1 MCSRSRI
8 REATLLALALA
19 AVSACDRHD
28 QTSVPQA
35 PPDHPSTEGTAVS
48 ALFPGG
54 GQPPALDPN
63 GAKYAGNAQAI
74 AEGKRLFDWYNCSGC
89 HFHGA
94 GGIGP
99 SLIDSTWAYGDKI
112 DQIYASIYQGRPN
125 GMPSWGAKLSPTEI
139 WELAAYIRDGAD
151 KAKSIP
157 IPTTPTEAT
166 PIGAARTVDAPSPA
180 ITELPPATAKSD
192 AEPPKP

>member
-1 MCSRSRI
+1 RNLT
-8 REATLLALALA
+8 REFLLSCGLGALLAGSLAGLA
-19 AVSACDRHD
+19 CAQGALG
-28 QTSVPQA
+28 SVVVTRLFLGGGSPP
-35 PPDHPSTEGTAVS
+35 PPDPR
-48 ALFPGG
+48 
-54 GQPPALDPN
+54 
-63 GAKYAGNAQAI
+63 GAQYDRNPRAI
-74 AEGKRLFDWYNCSGC
+74 ADGARLFDWYNCSGC

-99 SLIDSTWAYGDKI
+99 SLIDTTWAYGGKI

-125 GMPSWGAKLSPTEI
+125 GMPSWGAKLSSTEI

-180 ITELPPATAKSD
+180 ITDL
-192 AEPPKP
+192 

>member
-1 MCSRSRI
+1 MYSRFRKA
-8 REATLLALALA
+8 ELLALTVAIGALG
-19 AVSACDRHD
+19 ACGRHAET
-28 QTSVPQA
+28 QVPQA
-35 PPDHPSTEGTAVS
+35 PPTRASIQGTPAPT
-48 ALFPGG
+48 LFPGG
-54 GQPPALDPN
+54 GSEPPEDPLAAQYAADEN
-63 GAKYAGNAQAI
+63 AKT
-74 AEGKRLFDWYNCSGC
+74 EGKRLYDWYNCAGC

-99 SLIDSTWAYGDKI
+99 SLGDNDWIYGGSMS
-112 DQIYASIYQGRPN
+112 QIYSTIHQGRPN